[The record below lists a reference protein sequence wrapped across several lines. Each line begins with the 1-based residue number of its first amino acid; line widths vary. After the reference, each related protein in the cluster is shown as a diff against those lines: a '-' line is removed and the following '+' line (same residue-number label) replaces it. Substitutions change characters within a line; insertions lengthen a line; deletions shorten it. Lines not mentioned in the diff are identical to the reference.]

1 MPRRTLPRLKTVR
14 KTVSRQADGQHP
26 TPGNPLALAQ
36 RVRWSWRRLA
46 LWAVTLGI
54 YAYFARRAAV
64 LMLAGSYQYERATV
78 ADMVAFRASTP
89 FQYRVLVPAI
99 IHWFVAHGHGSVR
112 VLTEIAVWASL
123 FAVLVCFLA
132 LLRCFLPLGI
142 SVVLAPTILPVLWW
156 DHTQIGVDHF
166 LYLSDFPAV
175 AFLALGISLLLR
187 RRLGWFYL
195 VFAVATFNRET
206 SIFLTVAFV
215 ALAYGR
221 EPLRR
226 LAAHAVTQVALW
238 VVITAAIRYA
248 FANRPGSGMYE
259 LHLWVNLDLARQ
271 ALLGT
276 NATLT
281 SSLPLLFGGSYAVV
295 PLFWSRRSPEARR
308 LLWIFPME
316 VAIMMVV
323 GNIVEFRV
331 YDDGLLVVL
340 LNACIAVAC
349 FVADVD
355 GVGRAANGEVAWV
368 IGGDREAGPRT

>member
-1 MPRRTLPRLKTVR
+1 M
-14 KTVSRQADGQHP
+14 SRQTGSQRP
-26 TPGNPLALAQ
+26 VLGSPLAPVQQL
-36 RVRWSWRRLA
+36 RGSWHRLV
-46 LWAVTLGI
+46 LWVVTLGT
-54 YAYFARRAAV
+54 YVYLARRAAV
-64 LMLAGSYQYERATV
+64 LILTSSYQYERATIV
-78 ADMVAFRASTP
+78 DMVAFRASTP

-99 IHWFVAHGHGSVR
+99 IHWFSAHGHGGVR
-112 VLTEIAVWASL
+112 ALSETAVWVSL

-156 DHTQIGVDHF
+156 DHTQIGADHF

-175 AFLALGISLLLR
+175 AFLALGITLFLR
-187 RRLGWFYL
+187 GRLGWFYL
-195 VFAVATFNRET
+195 VFAVATLNRET
-206 SIFLTVAFV
+206 SIFLTAAFV

-221 EPLRR
+221 EPPRR
-226 LAAHAVTQVALW
+226 LAAHAVTQAALW
-238 VVITAAIRYA
+238 AVITFAIRHA
-248 FANRPGSGMYE
+248 FAGRPGAGMYE
-259 LHLWVNLDLARQ
+259 LHLWVNLELARQ

-281 SSLPLLFGGSYAVV
+281 SSLPLLFSGAYAFV
-295 PLFWSRRSPEARR
+295 PLFWSRRSPEAKR
-308 LLWIFPME
+308 LLWIVPME

-349 FVADVD
+349 FVAAAD
-355 GVGRAANGEVAWV
+355 GEGMGRAADGESVSV
-368 IGGDREAGPRT
+368 TGSDRETKPLRT